1 MVLEI
6 VRASVYGM
14 LPVAFFTFLIL
25 QWSISSGRLRR
36 FDSGENLHR
45 QYKKHSK
52 AARKSKR
59 DKESN
64 LKDEDRSL
72 FHKRAAGDLFHNKIT
87 FFGGGFYGTMAVLTY
102 TLIEAV
108 EIWQFLVG
116 LADPSTWINKIG
128 FDLFIEF
135 LLNSIINLVA
145 ALVWFNTL
153 PEYIIINNGFIWL
166 GASYLGYLAGLRLTA
181 EKGDWIWE
189 EMPGWLVLSGGG
201 VSGNIQSA

>member
-1 MVLEI
+1 
-6 VRASVYGM
+6 
-14 LPVAFFTFLIL
+14 
-25 QWSISSGRLRR
+25 
-36 FDSGENLHR
+36 
-45 QYKKHSK
+45 
-52 AARKSKR
+52 
-59 DKESN
+59 
-64 LKDEDRSL
+64 
-72 FHKRAAGDLFHNKIT
+72 
-87 FFGGGFYGTMAVLTY
+87 MAVLTY